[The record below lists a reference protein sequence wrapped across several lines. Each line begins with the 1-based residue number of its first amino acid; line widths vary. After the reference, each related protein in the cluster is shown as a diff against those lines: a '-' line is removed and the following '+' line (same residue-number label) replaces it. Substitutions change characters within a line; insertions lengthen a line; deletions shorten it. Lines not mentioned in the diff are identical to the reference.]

1 MSPVVVGDDSH
12 AKLSEMFVAIQ
23 KSPTESRK
31 QKNLTE
37 VEIHQETIRSNRVA
51 LIVMPEWS
59 TISPPYGIARMAALS
74 KHAGFAT
81 KTWDINA
88 KCKKQASAEL
98 LPYWSSYEDW
108 EMARASLQ

>member
-1 MSPVVVGDDSH
+1 MSITDSKKIIPIQTTQYPTVSPVALGNDTHV
-12 AKLSEMFVAIQ
+12 KLSEMFVAAQ

-37 VEIHQETIRSNRVA
+37 VAIHHETIRSNRVA

-74 KHAGFAT
+74 KHAG
-81 KTWDINA
+81 
-88 KCKKQASAEL
+88 CL
-98 LPYWSSYEDW
+98 LYTSPSPRD
-108 EMARASLQ
+108 